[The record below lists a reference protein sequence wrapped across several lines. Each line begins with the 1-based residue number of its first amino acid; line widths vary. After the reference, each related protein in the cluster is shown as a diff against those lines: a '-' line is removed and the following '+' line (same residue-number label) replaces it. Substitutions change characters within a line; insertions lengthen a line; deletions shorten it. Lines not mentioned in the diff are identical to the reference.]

1 MSPEAPL
8 SADRPR
14 KENKPPTPRAVVRSV
29 KPQQQSQTAE
39 PTSRMQTEP
48 LNLVP
53 VSNEITFLRLPQV
66 KATTGLSKT
75 TIYEKIKD
83 NAFPCPVLISKRAVA
98 WVESEVRQWAASQI
112 SARVVGA
119 RLPPK
124 RVGFASPS
132 QSFVKTA

>member
-1 MSPEAPL
+1 MSTEVRL
-8 SADRPR
+8 SANNPR
-14 KENKPPTPRAVVRSV
+14 KESNPPLTHAVVRSM
-29 KPQQQSQTAE
+29 KPRPSKQMASAPSPIQPVQSSPAHDA
-39 PTSRMQTEP
+39 
-48 LNLVP
+48 
-53 VSNEITFLRLPQV
+53 NEITFLRLPQV

-75 TIYEKIKD
+75 TIYEKIKE

-98 WVESEVRQWAASQI
+98 WVESEVRQWAASQV

-124 RVGFASPS
+124 RVGFGGPS